1 MSVLSPPNGAK
12 LSPDGPSATPAPDS
26 TSISLP
32 WSNSPPRPLP
42 GSPKAR
48 SPLPWSSRPKLSA
61 RNSPAPTVAGPA
73 PSSDKPAPCTSTAA
87 NRSNIRSRSAT
98 VPTAAGTF
106 SPQRTSLRL
115 DNHSYSPALLQKIV
129 EAAGRLGSAGQAAV
143 ALNLLLPLNISAR
156 HVTRLTAEI
165 GAELAAR
172 RDHET
177 EQRRKRQLQP
187 RVPTPPEVAV
197 VEVDGGR
204 LGTRQPGCGP
214 GIHQPQP
221 KEDKIACLISMDSQ
235 QHDHDPQPE
244 PPPSFVDARRVQ
256 RLVQQIKSQSPLRD
270 GEDAEVDA
278 STAAAGAAPEP
289 WAGSPRPLVRT
300 CVASM
305 AQSHKFGP
313 MVAAEAQLR
322 NFYTAGRGAFVADGQ
337 QYNWVLGRGYF
348 GDFEPIVDFLHVLC
362 YLYLSAYAVGGQEQ
376 DRWLRY
382 LRWLRSCWQ
391 GRVGEVLDELA
402 QASERLGPI
411 PKEEELDERDP
422 RRVAREALV
431 YLRNNQSRMAYP
443 RYRRAGLP
451 VTSSLVESLVGQFN
465 ARVKG
470 PQKYWNRPAGAEPIL
485 QVRAA
490 VLSED
495 DRLARHFAQ
504 RPGNPYR
511 RHKAA

>member
-1 MSVLSPPNGAK
+1 M
-12 LSPDGPSATPAPDS
+12 
-26 TSISLP
+26 
-32 WSNSPPRPLP
+32 
-42 GSPKAR
+42 
-48 SPLPWSSRPKLSA
+48 
-61 RNSPAPTVAGPA
+61 
-73 PSSDKPAPCTSTAA
+73 
-87 NRSNIRSRSAT
+87 
-98 VPTAAGTF
+98 
-106 SPQRTSLRL
+106 RL
-115 DNHSYSPALLQKIV
+115 DNHSYSPALLQKII
-129 EAAGRLGSAGQAAV
+129 EAAGRLGSAGQAAI
-143 ALNLLLPLNISAR
+143 ALNLLTPLAISAR

-165 GAELAAR
+165 GTELVAQ
-172 RDHET
+172 RDQEVQ
-177 EQRRKRQLQP
+177 QRRQRQLPP
-187 RVPTPPEVAV
+187 RVATPPEVAV

-221 KEDKIACLISMDSQ
+221 KEDKIACLSSMASPE
-235 QHDHDPQPE
+235 HDHDPQPE
-244 PPPSFVDARRVQ
+244 PPPSFVETRRVQ

-270 GEDAEVDA
+270 DEEAAVDA
-278 STAAAGAAPEP
+278 STTAAPAPAEP
-289 WAGSPRPLVRT
+289 WTGAPRPLVRT

-305 AQSHKFGP
+305 ANSRQFGP
-313 MVAAEAQLR
+313 LVAAEAQGR
-322 NFYTAGRGAFVADGQ
+322 NFYAARRAAFVADGQ
-337 QYNWVLGRGYF
+337 QYNWTIWRGYF
-348 GDFEPIVDFLHVLC
+348 RDFEPIVDFLHVLC

-382 LRWLRSCWQ
+382 VRWLRACWQ
-391 GRVGEVLDELA
+391 GQVSVVLDELA
-402 QASERLGPI
+402 QASELLGPI
-411 PKEEELDERDP
+411 LPGEEGEERDP
-422 RRVAREALV
+422 RRVVREALV
-431 YLRNNQSRMAYP
+431 YLKNNQSRMDYP

-511 RHKAA
+511 RRKAA